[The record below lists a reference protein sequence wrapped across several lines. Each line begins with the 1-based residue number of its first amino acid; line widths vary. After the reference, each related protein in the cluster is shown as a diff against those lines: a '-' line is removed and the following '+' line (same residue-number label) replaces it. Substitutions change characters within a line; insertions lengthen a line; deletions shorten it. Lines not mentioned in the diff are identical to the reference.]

1 MLNPI
6 KNSHVVTAIFFV
18 YKIKALSRKL
28 YVSEFEII
36 MQSEYM
42 TLLALRIVEI
52 LFDAAIS
59 AVDGVGGLLP

>member
-1 MLNPI
+1 MLNPT

-28 YVSEFEII
+28 YVPEFEII

-52 LFDAAIS
+52 LFDAAMS
-59 AVDGVGGLLP
+59 AVDGVGELQP